1 MILDVSGSMSGQVH
15 KLISDIIPRALN
27 LLNYGEN
34 DVIHLVT
41 FETYV
46 NSYDMTIVQL
56 KSNSSIEGHG
66 GTCMAGVYQQVRNI
80 LDNNKDKNNYNI
92 SFIRRN
98 NTRSR
103 SNKKKSR
110 TT

>member
-34 DVIHLVT
+34 DIIHLVT

-46 NSYDMTIVQL
+46 NSI
-56 KSNSSIEGHG
+56 
-66 GTCMAGVYQQVRNI
+66 
-80 LDNNKDKNNYNI
+80 
-92 SFIRRN
+92 
-98 NTRSR
+98 
-103 SNKKKSR
+103 
-110 TT
+110 